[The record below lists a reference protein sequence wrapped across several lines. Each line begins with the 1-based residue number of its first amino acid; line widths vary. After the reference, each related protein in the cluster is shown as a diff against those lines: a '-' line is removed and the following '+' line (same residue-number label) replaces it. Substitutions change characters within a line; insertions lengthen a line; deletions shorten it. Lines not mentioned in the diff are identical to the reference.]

1 MAVWRR
7 DDSHHPVAHLHG
19 AGVRDDATV
28 RRPGEEGVGRDGG
41 AKLHFGVVTGYPEED
56 PTSRSLLRACA
67 ALGTATALAPAS
79 IRVEVDG
86 EEGIRLRFGP
96 RPVEEFDV
104 LLLLR
109 GLGPGGDYD
118 VQLLAYRLLEEEGHL
133 VINSLDA
140 LLSARDKLRTSAL
153 LARAGVPTPPAAVV
167 QQSGDLADAFA
178 RLGSQVIA
186 KPQWGSLGEGI
197 ELLHD
202 DDRGRARA
210 AELLEDRGALYLQAF
225 VDHGG
230 RDLRLFVVGDRVE
243 AAMERRAPPDEI
255 RTNLQVGGVGRQIQP
270 DRELREIAVRAAR
283 AIGLDWAGVD
293 VAIGP
298 AGPTVL
304 EVNGSPGWEGIDR
317 TTRRDMGE
325 AIAWHAARR
334 ANESSGS
341 GTRMEGG

>member
-1 MAVWRR
+1 M
-7 DDSHHPVAHLHG
+7 
-19 AGVRDDATV
+19 
-28 RRPGEEGVGRDGG
+28 PGEEGVGRDGG
-41 AKLHFGVVTGYPEED
+41 AKLRFGVVTGYPQED

-67 ALGTATALAPAS
+67 SLGTATALAPAS
-79 IRVEVDG
+79 IGVEVDG
-86 EEGIRLRFGP
+86 GDGIRLRFGQL
-96 RPVEEFDV
+96 PVEEFDV

-109 GLGPGGDYD
+109 GLGPGGDFD

-140 LLSARDKLRTSAL
+140 LLSARDKLRTGAL
-153 LARAGVPTPPAAVV
+153 LARAGVPTPPAVVV
-167 QQSGDLADAFA
+167 QQPGDLAAAFA
-178 RLGSQVIA
+178 RVGSPAIA
-186 KPQWGSLGEGI
+186 KPQWGSLGDGI
-197 ELLHD
+197 ELLGD
-202 DDRGRARA
+202 DERGRARA
-210 AELLEDRGALYLQAF
+210 ARLLEERGAIYLQAF

-243 AAMERRAPPDEI
+243 AAMERRAPPDEL
-255 RTNLQVGGVGRQIQP
+255 RTNLQIGGVATEIHP

-317 TTRRDMGE
+317 TTRRDMGQ

-334 ANESSGS
+334 ANESTES
-341 GTRMEGG
+341 GTRVEGGE